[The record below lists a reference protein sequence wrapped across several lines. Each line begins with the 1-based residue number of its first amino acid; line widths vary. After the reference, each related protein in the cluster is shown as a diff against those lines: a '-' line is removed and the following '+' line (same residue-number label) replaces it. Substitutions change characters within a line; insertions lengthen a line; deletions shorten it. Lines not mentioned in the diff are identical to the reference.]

1 MFISFFVNISLT
13 LERKT
18 CVKFAKNILKKQKM
32 KIFKKALLLGFFFL
46 STLTVFSQ
54 IKVTGKVIDGDLN
67 QPLAGANVLVKGT
80 SNGSI
85 TDFDGKFEVTT
96 TLKSGQISISYLGFQ
111 TRTVSFTVTG
121 SSVDLGN
128 IIVSPDANQLAEVV
142 VVGRGIIDVAK
153 ERKTPIA
160 VSTIK
165 GVEIQEKVGTADV
178 TQTMVNTPSVY
189 VAGQAGGFG
198 DSRIT
203 VRGFQQDNTAFLL
216 NGQPINGMEDGLMYW
231 SNWSGISDIAN
242 FIQIQRGLGSSKL
255 AISSVGGTVNF
266 VTKATD
272 KKEGG
277 FASMG
282 VANNNYFKSTAA
294 YNTGMSA
301 KGFGMSV
308 MLSHWQGAGYNQG
321 TRGEGQNYFI
331 SFGYKPNDRHNFNF
345 LITGAPQSHDQNFTK
360 RISDYLGFGRKYNN
374 NFGYLNG
381 QYISERTNFYHK
393 PVANLNWDFDINE
406 TTSLSTVL
414 YASWGRG
421 GGTGNYGSGKRS
433 ISQFNPYIGENQNT
447 YINYDQIFSENS
459 ADADGIGTSSNY
471 VIRASMN
478 NHAWYGLVSNFKK
491 EINDNLNL
499 NFGLDLRTYNG
510 DHYRQ
515 VSNFLGL
522 NAWSESRRLRDNNHV
537 IPNPNTLP
545 SATNTVNQSY
555 SINPWYAFFNS
566 ADDSQKIDYDYS
578 ETISYGGVFGQL
590 EYSNENFSTFFQ
602 GAISNQS
609 HQRFD
614 YYDYQAEFQDSEKV
628 SNVGYNVKGGAAY
641 NFDGKHAFYANAGY
655 YSRQPYHDNIYLN
668 FTNQVNPL
676 TENEKVLGLE
686 AGYTFKSKLFTGS
699 LNAYRTTWE
708 DRVVTNSS
716 VRTTDG
722 VIGTTPVFTGDVIFV
737 TNQGVKQVHSGLEL
751 DFVFKPFDRLDVK
764 GFGSLGNWEYDGN
777 AITTTRDENLNTLLV
792 SETDLDGGKVGDAAQ
807 TTWGLGAK
815 FEIFERFSIDADW
828 RNYYNLYSNV
838 AAKDNLELPSFDLV
852 DAGFSY
858 KMLVGKDKQ
867 NAVNFRFNVNNVF
880 DEVYLSELRSNIK
893 VTDNIPA
900 SGSTPS
906 PGTYQ
911 ANGRVY
917 KGIADGNQ
925 GFFGLGRTW
934 NFTVRYNF

>member
-1 MFISFFVNISLT
+1 MPTSFFVNISLT

-18 CVKFAKNILKKQKM
+18 CVKFAEIILKKQKM
-32 KIFKKALLLGFFFL
+32 KIFKKGLLLGFFFL

-308 MLSHWQGAGYNQG
+308 MLSHWQGAGYNHG

-331 SFGYKPNDRHNFNF
+331 SFGYKPNDKHNFNF

-360 RISDYLGFGRKYNN
+360 AISSYLQYGRKYNN
-374 NFGYLNG
+374 NWGTLNG
-381 QYISERTNFYHK
+381 DYLSLRTNFYHK
-393 PVANLNWDFDINE
+393 PVANLNWDFNINE

-421 GGTGNYGSGKRS
+421 GGTGDYRDRSYSIPYASG
-433 ISQFNPYIGENQNT
+433 Q
-447 YINYDQIFSENS
+447 INFDQIYNGNLTAPGGVGSQP
-459 ADADGIGTSSNY
+459 SNML
-471 VIRASMN
+471 IRSTMN

-491 EINDNLNL
+491 EINDNLSL

-668 FTNQVNPL
+668 YTNQVNPL

-699 LNAYRTTWE
+699 LNAYRTSWE
-708 DRVVTNSS
+708 DRVVTNSA
-716 VRTTDG
+716 VQTADG
-722 VIGTTPVFTGDVIFV
+722 VIGTTPVLAGDVIF
-737 TNQGVKQVHSGLEL
+737 TANQGVKQMHSGLEL
-751 DFVFKPFDRLDVK
+751 DFVFKPFERLDVK
-764 GFGSLGNWEYDGN
+764 GFGSIGNWEYEGK
-777 AITTTRDENLNTLLV
+777 AIRRRFDENLNLLLE

-893 VTDNIPA
+893 TDAFI
-900 SGSTPS
+900 SGNSGP
-906 PGTYQ
+906 TYQ
-911 ANGRVY
+911 SAGRVY